1 MNAIGMIAPKVDKAE
16 VKIDLD
22 SFLFSNII
30 QDMFTLPQDAKDI
43 PTGTPPD
50 QNSLLSLVGNSIQEY
65 ESKKKK
71 SFDEKDDE
79 SKTTSTDYAAEI
91 LQLLKDQEDV

>member
-30 QDMFTLPQDAKDI
+30 
-43 PTGTPPD
+43 
-50 QNSLLSLVGNSIQEY
+50 
-65 ESKKKK
+65 
-71 SFDEKDDE
+71 
-79 SKTTSTDYAAEI
+79 
-91 LQLLKDQEDV
+91 